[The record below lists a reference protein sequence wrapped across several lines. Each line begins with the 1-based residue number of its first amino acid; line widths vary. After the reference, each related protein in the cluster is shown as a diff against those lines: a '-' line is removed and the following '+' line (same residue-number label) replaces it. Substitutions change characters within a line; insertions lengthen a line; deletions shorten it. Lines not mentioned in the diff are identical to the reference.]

1 MKGEIKRAGKR
12 DGQTTTISKLF
23 RKRCAVSLPSVEE
36 AAVARNF
43 SSVDASR
50 MHGSLERNGS
60 RRGVRLHV
68 KTISFPTLRHFQV
81 GSPNTDR
88 RLFQSALA
96 STGTPSP
103 PSSYPRHP
111 NNSSIR
117 LDFCP
122 TKIRERLA
130 STREKANFHT
140 ELSAVLGIYR
150 NLPLPKSVQDGG
162 VDTSIDRI
170 RFTLIHSPPSCSRMF
185 KYVIRLV
192 NIQLRSRCYS
202 RSLRIV

>member
-1 MKGEIKRAGKR
+1 MTGK
-12 DGQTTTISKLF
+12 QQLF
-23 RKRCAVSLPSVEE
+23 PNCFESVVRCPSPP
-36 AAVARNF
+36 
-43 SSVDASR
+43 
-50 MHGSLERNGS
+50 S
-60 RRGVRLHV
+60 RRRQ
-68 KTISFPTLRHFQV
+68 LREILVQ
-81 GSPNTDR
+81 STPLECTDR
-88 RLFQSALA
+88 WSGMGRGEWGEAPCQDDFVSNPPPFPSGITEHWSPIVSIGFSFHRR
-96 STGTPSP
+96 ST

-185 KYVIRLV
+185 KYVIRLG

>member
-1 MKGEIKRAGKR
+1 M
-12 DGQTTTISKLF
+12 
-23 RKRCAVSLPSVEE
+23 SLPSVEE

-96 STGTPSP
+96 STGAPSP

-140 ELSAVLGIYR
+140 WNFPLFSLFTEICRFR
-150 NLPLPKSVQDGG
+150 NLYKMGALIRA
-162 VDTSIDRI
+162 SIAYD
-170 RFTLIHSPPSCSRMF
+170 LH
-185 KYVIRLV
+185 
-192 NIQLRSRCYS
+192 
-202 RSLRIV
+202 

>member
-68 KTISFPTLRHFQV
+68 KTISLPTLRHFQV

-96 STGTPSP
+96 STGAPSP
-103 PSSYPRHP
+103 LLILATPTIPRYDSTSARP
-111 NNSSIR
+111 RYERGWRAREKRQISIR
-117 LDFCP
+117 
-122 TKIRERLA
+122 
-130 STREKANFHT
+130 NFPLFSVFT
-140 ELSAVLGIYR
+140 EICRFR
-150 NLPLPKSVQDGG
+150 NLYKMGALIRA
-162 VDTSIDRI
+162 SIAYD
-170 RFTLIHSPPSCSRMF
+170 LH
-185 KYVIRLV
+185 
-192 NIQLRSRCYS
+192 
-202 RSLRIV
+202 

>member
-1 MKGEIKRAGKR
+1 MTGK
-12 DGQTTTISKLF
+12 QQLF
-23 RKRCAVSLPSVEE
+23 PNCFESVVRCPSPP
-36 AAVARNF
+36 
-43 SSVDASR
+43 
-50 MHGSLERNGS
+50 S
-60 RRGVRLHV
+60 RRRQ
-68 KTISFPTLRHFQV
+68 LREILVQ
-81 GSPNTDR
+81 STPLECTDR
-88 RLFQSALA
+88 WSGMGRGEWGEAPCQDDFVSNPPPFPSGITEHWSPIVSIGFSFHRR
-96 STGTPSP
+96 ST

>member
-1 MKGEIKRAGKR
+1 MTGK
-12 DGQTTTISKLF
+12 QQLF
-23 RKRCAVSLPSVEE
+23 PNCFESVVRCPSPP
-36 AAVARNF
+36 
-43 SSVDASR
+43 
-50 MHGSLERNGS
+50 S
-60 RRGVRLHV
+60 RRRQ
-68 KTISFPTLRHFQV
+68 LREILVQ
-81 GSPNTDR
+81 STPLECTDR
-88 RLFQSALA
+88 WSGMGRGEWGEAPCQDDFA
-96 STGTPSP
+96 SNPPPFPSGITEHWSP
-103 PSSYPRHP
+103 IVSIGFSFHRRSIPSSYPRHP